1 LFGNPRHPY
10 TERLMTSILRVDRVI
25 EIEDGETLTPQPVL
39 LDVPG
44 CHFANRCPDVMPI
57 CRAHRPAAFEPA
69 QGHTVFC
76 HKYTE
81 ESR

>member
-1 LFGNPRHPY
+1 
-10 TERLMTSILRVDRVI
+10 MTSILRVDRVI